1 MRGKILNLQILNI
14 FRIFSNS
21 HKTGTYG
28 YVVLE
33 KSTVVENFVV
43 NGIVT
48 TRFYLFRK
56 KLHFIFTK
64 CTFCHYRVLLLKALL
79 GPIQSSIVGTTL
91 KSNKFDFIS

>member
-1 MRGKILNLQILNI
+1 MNEKKLLCKYERYE
-14 FRIFSNS
+14 
-21 HKTGTYG
+21 TGTNG

-79 GPIQSSIVGTTL
+79 GPIQSCSYKVVGTTL
-91 KSNKFDFIS
+91 KSNKVHFIS